1 VVEPEELSMKKETT
15 FVLAAIVAVMLGFIV
30 FYEQGTL
37 SSGELE
43 SRRGQVLDRFVRPRV
58 HHIRLERGDEV
69 VVDLERDQEAEET
82 LDTFDVGTWRLTA
95 PVTGAADPDAI
106 DSLLLAC
113 EALSARRTIEHPSAE
128 DRTRFGL
135 DAPRM
140 VLTVEVAD
148 ETQVVRVG
156 AHDEGLDADYVE
168 VVGVDRVHLVGQDFF
183 EALDQQT
190 DQFRSKELFEELAT
204 RDVTAMTL
212 RYAHDGAAETEA
224 RVALV
229 EHRWVASAPFRG
241 WARHGVVLGIVDALL
256 DARVARYLADGESL
270 VASPTVALTLT
281 TKERDAEGRDTGRLR
296 EVDVRVGARCEPA
309 PSDEGVE
316 LLAVRIDDGAVVCVS
331 RQALETLLGSEA
343 TLRETRLLA
352 ATDDQVERF
361 VFGRGAGSD
370 TDAVL
375 EVRRDEDRWQL
386 REGEISR
393 AADAQAVS
401 EFLAALHAAEAES
414 FEDVSDA
421 SLAARGLDA
430 PRMRLRVHRSDDES
444 IVEYV
449 DVGAVDT
456 VGVWVRR
463 GEEPVLARYVGGVE
477 ELLVPSGLRFRARDV
492 ITREADDVLSFSI
505 TREGVEE
512 RLSTEN
518 GAWRIE
524 APYALAADRIATR
537 DVVRALTS
545 LRATRWVGDE
555 ADASMGLASPR
566 LRVHL
571 AMRAPTAAG
580 EHDDDAPDAGAPLP
594 TEIDLLVGAV
604 TEGGAFAR
612 LEAEAAVFVLPA
624 DVLAAISAPL
634 VDREVVALDTSSA
647 TRITLTVRGA
657 SVVIERSDGSWR
669 SGDAV
674 AAPDAT
680 DAFLERLRS
689 LRARGVLGYGE
700 RASFASPEIVVAVE
714 SPSGTR
720 RLEVGGT
727 TGEGEG
733 AYAPARVSDVNA
745 ELQLSPEI
753 VGAIASYRP

>member
-1 VVEPEELSMKKETT
+1 MKKETT
-15 FVLAAIVAVMLGFIV
+15 FVLAGIVAVMLGFIV

-43 SRRGQVLDRFVRPRV
+43 SRRGQVLDRFVRARV
-58 HHIRLERGDEV
+58 HHIRVERGEEV
-69 VVDLERDQEAEET
+69 VVDLVRDEEAEET
-82 LDTFDVGTWRLTA
+82 LDTFDVGTWRLAA

-128 DRTRFGL
+128 DRARFGL
-135 DAPRM
+135 DAPRV
-140 VLTVEVAD
+140 VLTLEVAD

-156 AHDEGLDADYVE
+156 AHDDGLDADYVE
-168 VVGVDRVHLVGQDFF
+168 VVGLDRVHLVGQDFF
-183 EALDQQT
+183 EALDQST
-190 DQFRSKELFEELAT
+190 DQFRSKELFDELAA

-212 RYAHDGAAETEA
+212 RYAHEGAEATEA

-229 EHRWVASAPFRG
+229 DHRWVASVPFRG
-241 WARHGVVLGIVDALL
+241 WARHGVVLGIVDGLL
-256 DARVARYLADGESL
+256 DAHVARYVHEGGEAL
-270 VASPTVALTLT
+270 VGSSTVTLTMT

-296 EVDVRVGARCEPA
+296 ERTVVVGARCEA
-309 PSDEGVE
+309 QATDEGVE
-316 LLAVRIDDGAVVCVS
+316 LLSVRVGDGAVVCVA
-331 RQALETLLGSEA
+331 RQALETLLGSES
-343 TLRETRLLA
+343 TLRETRLVA
-352 ATDDQVERF
+352 ANDDQVERL
-361 VFGRGAGSD
+361 VFGLDATGS

-375 EVRRDEDRWQL
+375 EVRRDEDRWVL
-386 REGEISR
+386 REGDTSR

-401 EFLAALHAAEAES
+401 EFLAALHTAEAES
-414 FEDVSDA
+414 FEDVSEA

-444 IVEYV
+444 IVEFI

-463 GEEPVLARYVGGVE
+463 GEEPVLARYVGDVD
-477 ELLVPSGLRFRARDV
+477 ELLVPNGLRFRARDV
-492 ITREADDVLSFSI
+492 ITREADDVVGLSI
-505 TREGVEE
+505 TRDGVEE
-512 RLSTEN
+512 RPATEN

-524 APYALAADRIATR
+524 APHALAADRIATR
-537 DVVRALTS
+537 DAVRALTS
-545 LRATRWVGDE
+545 LRAVRWVGDE
-555 ADASMGLASPR
+555 VDASMGLATPR

-571 AMRAPTAAG
+571 TMREPATPDDG
-580 EHDDDAPDAGAPLP
+580 DDAPDAGAQLP
-594 TEIDLLVGAV
+594 TSIDLLVGSP
-604 TEGGAFAR
+604 TDGGAFAK
-612 LEAEAAVFVLPA
+612 LESEAAVFVLSGEILDA
-624 DVLAAISAPL
+624 LSHPL
-634 VDREVVALDTSSA
+634 LDREIVALDTSNA
-647 TRITLTVRGA
+647 TRITLTVRGT
-657 SVVIERSDGSWR
+657 SVVIDRREGEWR
-669 SGDAV
+669 SADAV

-689 LRARGVLGYGE
+689 LRARGVLAYGD
-700 RASFASPEIVVAVE
+700 RPSFANAEIVVVVE

-727 TGEGEG
+727 TGEGD
-733 AYAPARVSDVNA
+733 AAFAPARVSDVSA

>member
-1 VVEPEELSMKKETT
+1 MKKETT

-30 FYEQGTL
+30 FYEQDTL

-58 HHIRLERGDEV
+58 HHIRLERGEDV

-128 DRTRFGL
+128 DRARFGL
-135 DAPRM
+135 DEPRM
-140 VLTVEVAD
+140 VLTLGVAD

-156 AHDEGLDADYVE
+156 GHDEGLDADYVE
-168 VVGVDRVHLVGQDFF
+168 VVGLDRVHLVGQDFF

-190 DQFRSKELFEELAT
+190 DQFRSKELFDDLAT

-212 RYAHDGAAETEA
+212 RYAHEGAEATEA

-229 EHRWVASAPFRG
+229 EHRWVASTPFRG

-256 DARVARYLADGESL
+256 DARVARYVPEGGESL
-270 VASPTVALTLT
+270 VASPTVTLT
-281 TKERDAEGRDTGRLR
+281 MTAKERDAEGRDTGRLH
-296 EVDVRVGARCEPA
+296 EVVVRVGDRCEAA
-309 PSDEGVE
+309 PTDEGVE
-316 LLAVRIDDGAVVCVS
+316 LLAVRVDDAAVVCVA
-331 RQALETLLGSEA
+331 RQALETLLGSET

-352 ATDDQVERF
+352 ATDDQVERL
-361 VFGRGAGSD
+361 VFGRGEASG

-375 EVRRDEDRWQL
+375 EVRRDEDRWVL
-386 REGEISR
+386 REGEASR

-401 EFLAALHAAEAES
+401 EFLGALHAAEAES
-414 FEDVSDA
+414 FEDASEA
-421 SLAARGLDA
+421 SLAARGLAA
-430 PRMRLRVHRSDDES
+430 PRLRLRVHRSDDES
-444 IVEYV
+444 IVEYI

-463 GEEPVLARYVGGVE
+463 GEEPVLARYVGGVD

-512 RLSTEN
+512 RLATEN

-545 LRATRWVGDE
+545 LRAARWVGDE
-555 ADASMGLASPR
+555 VEASMGLASPR

-571 AMRAPTAAG
+571 AMREAQAPDA
-580 EHDDDAPDAGAPLP
+580 EHADDEAPDAGAPLP
-594 TEIDLLVGAV
+594 TTIDLLVGAA
-604 TEGGAFAR
+604 TDGGAFAK
-612 LEAEAAVFVLPA
+612 LETDAAVFVLPTE
-624 DVLAAISAPL
+624 VLDAITQPL
-634 VDREVVALDTSSA
+634 VDREVVALDTSNA
-647 TRITLTVRGA
+647 TRITLTVRGT
-657 SVVIERSDGSWR
+657 SVVIEQRDGAWR
-669 SGDAV
+669 SGESI

-689 LRARGVLGYGE
+689 LRARGVLAYGE
-700 RASFASPEIVVAVE
+700 RASFSAAEIVVAVE
-714 SPSGTR
+714 SPGGTR

-727 TGEGEG
+727 TGEGEN
-733 AYAPARVSDVNA
+733 AFAPARVSDVNA